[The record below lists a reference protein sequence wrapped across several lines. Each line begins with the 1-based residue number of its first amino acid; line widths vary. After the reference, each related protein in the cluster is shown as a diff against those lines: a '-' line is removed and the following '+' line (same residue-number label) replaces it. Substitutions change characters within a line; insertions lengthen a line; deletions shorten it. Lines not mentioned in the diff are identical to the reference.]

1 MGKMRLRQCS
11 LLAGWSPNNK
21 MRITMKYGKA
31 GLDIDF
37 PDNWS
42 IVRINKKPIP
52 LLRNPQDTLQQ
63 VLSHP
68 VGALPLEECAQ
79 NGFSACILICDITRP
94 VPNGTIL
101 PVLIRRLIA
110 AGIKPEA
117 ITILVATGLHRPNEG
132 AELLELVD
140 DQWVLDTVKV
150 ENHFAR
156 NDDDHV
162 DLGKTTDGL
171 PIRLDRRFVEA
182 NLKIVTGMVEPHFM
196 AGFSGGRKV
205 ILPGIAHHD
214 TIRRFHK
221 ALYLESSWTANCV
234 LTGNP
239 LHNAQ
244 MEVIRKLPMVTNIN
258 TVIDEQRRIAF
269 INYGEIKKSHLQAV
283 NFLRPFVEIP
293 VTRKFGT
300 VVTSAGGYPLDK
312 TYYQTVKGIVG
323 AMGILR
329 PDGNLVIVSECSEG
343 MGSQEYVQAQK
354 RLTEMGPDGFL
365 RSLAE
370 KQKADIDEW
379 QTEMQLKPMRIG
391 SIHLY
396 SHLLPPDQHSLTGV
410 KQVMSLPETLKSCV
424 QLKGDRRVAVIPDGP
439 YTIPV
444 CAEAESDCGHH

>member
-1 MGKMRLRQCS
+1 
-11 LLAGWSPNNK
+11 
-21 MRITMKYGKA
+21 MKYGKT

-42 IVRINKKPIP
+42 VVRIEKKSIP
-52 LLRNPQDTLQQ
+52 LLRNAQNTLQQ
-63 VLSHP
+63 ALSHP
-68 VGALPLEECAQ
+68 VGALPLEEYIQ
-79 NGFSACILICDITRP
+79 SGFSACILICDITRP

-101 PVLIRRLIA
+101 PVLIRRLIT
-110 AGIKPEA
+110 AGIEPEA

-132 AELLELVD
+132 AELLELVE
-140 DQWVLDTVKV
+140 DQWVLNTVKV
-150 ENHFAR
+150 QNHYAR

-162 DLGKTTDGL
+162 DLGKTSDGL

-182 NLKIVTGMVEPHFM
+182 NLKIITGLVEPHFM

-214 TIRRFHK
+214 TIRRFHTSF
-221 ALYLESSWTANCV
+221 YLESSRSANCV
-234 LTGNP
+234 LADNP
-239 LHNAQ
+239 LHNVQ
-244 MEVIRKLPMVTNIN
+244 MEVIRKLPMVTAIN

-269 INYGEIKKSHLQAV
+269 INYGEIEKSHLQAV

-293 VTRKFGT
+293 LTRKFGT

-312 TYYQTVKGIVG
+312 TYYQTVKGMVG

-329 PDGNLVIVSECSEG
+329 PEGNLVIVSECSEG
-343 MGSQEYVQAQK
+343 LGSQEYVQAQK
-354 RLTEMGPDGFL
+354 RLIEMGPNHFL
-365 RSLAE
+365 RSLTQ

-396 SHLLPPDQHSLTGV
+396 SHMLPPDQYPLTGV
-410 KQVMSLPETLKSCV
+410 KRVMSLSETLKSCV
-424 QLKGDRRVAVIPDGP
+424 QFEGDVCVAVIPDGP

-444 CAEAESDCGHH
+444 CAEVYSGHGQR